1 MRIKVGYMTENFEI
15 YGVFVRK
22 FIFIVITILKFL
34 HYKLLVTYK
43 CQNITSLI
51 VIIISFNSQT
61 LKSYAAKRLYGFA

>member
-1 MRIKVGYMTENFEI
+1 MSIKVGYMTENFEI

-22 FIFIVITILKFL
+22 FIFIVINVLKFL

-61 LKSYAAKRLYGFA
+61 LKSYASK

>member
-1 MRIKVGYMTENFEI
+1 MSIKVGYMTENFEI

-22 FIFIVITILKFL
+22 FIFIVINVLKFL

-61 LKSYAAKRLYGFA
+61 LKSYASKWLYGFT